1 MTDDITSDENQ
12 KGLSEVLNQGV
23 VWIPPPSNYN
33 FDDLEKA
40 LSEVYKKYPQMN
52 TPSLKNLENRL
63 EEFIERLETENWTN
77 YKWSDAAALA
87 LDYFSSSFA
96 KENQWNRVTEDFFE
110 QLKKDKK
117 SFVKGC
123 FNGYLGGF
131 RENSSL
137 TKRLATALKNC
148 EASSSL
154 SFSDFIDK
162 FQAFEPQG
170 LIDRITEELVEHE
183 KPYQKLKELG
193 IANPHMQGLFNEV
206 FVTLLEKL
214 ENRLSEQEISAFESV
229 KNWLNPDK
237 NIVMESGQSRGIEAL
252 LKPFLKND
260 PKGDLREDILGF
272 LVENFGDP
280 RLSRARWGEVGEE
293 YLKLV
298 FRWITQDSL
307 TMFFDIIDR
316 YEESKQW
323 EKRRPFWEKMFDDGL
338 IDSAWVILSRS
349 GAVFAEERASNST
362 KLTVNSFA
370 KIRNV
375 SQDQTCYFIMKI
387 RRLTVIEGS
396 HNFSIRFFKENN
408 KFIPQMYQ
416 QRYYKEELAVSPKK
430 LDERIPHDPPGR
442 WRSKAKN
449 YIDIN
454 KNRGV

>member
-1 MTDDITSDENQ
+1 M
-12 KGLSEVLNQGV
+12 
-23 VWIPPPSNYN
+23 
-33 FDDLEKA
+33 
-40 LSEVYKKYPQMN
+40 
-52 TPSLKNLENRL
+52 
-63 EEFIERLETENWTN
+63 
-77 YKWSDAAALA
+77 
-87 LDYFSSSFA
+87 
-96 KENQWNRVTEDFFE
+96 
-110 QLKKDKK
+110 
-117 SFVKGC
+117 
-123 FNGYLGGF
+123 
-131 RENSSL
+131 
-137 TKRLATALKNC
+137 
-148 EASSSL
+148 
-154 SFSDFIDK
+154 
-162 FQAFEPQG
+162 
-170 LIDRITEELVEHE
+170 
-183 KPYQKLKELG
+183 
-193 IANPHMQGLFNEV
+193 
-206 FVTLLEKL
+206 
-214 ENRLSEQEISAFESV
+214 
-229 KNWLNPDK
+229 
-237 NIVMESGQSRGIEAL
+237 
-252 LKPFLKND
+252 
-260 PKGDLREDILGF
+260 REDILGF

-293 YLKLV
+293 YFKLV

-349 GAVFAEERASNST
+349 GAVFAEERARNST

-454 KNRGV
+454 KNRGA